1 MINKLYKDFVEKAKK
16 EGLQTIPDIKEIDEI
31 VCSSY
36 KILKNQ
42 NANQI
47 LLNICNEDK
56 IYLQIFIKDNNLVVN
71 IWNKDEKELLDVKAN

>member
-1 MINKLYKDFVEKAKK
+1 MINKLYQDFVEKAKK

-31 VCSSY
+31 VCASY
-36 KILKNQ
+36 KILKSQ
-42 NANQI
+42 KSNQI

-56 IYLQIFIKDNNLVVN
+56 IYLQIFIKDDNLVVN